1 MRSQALRADFLMLI
15 TAMIW
20 GTAFVAQR
28 VGMDNIGPFLFTG
41 LRFTLG
47 ALALLP
53 LVIYQGRTKARHE
66 PFLQRGL
73 LLGGLSMGLALTVG
87 INLQQVGL
95 LFTSVT
101 NSGFITGLYVIVVP
115 LLGLIIGHKTG
126 LGTWLGAFLAVAGMA
141 LLSIGEDFTV
151 ASGDWIQLAGAF
163 VWGLHVLLVSFFVSR
178 HDAIRLAFLQ
188 FATCAVVSL
197 LLALIFEEI
206 EPASIWLA
214 GPALIYGGL
223 FAVAVGYTL
232 QVVAQKHAIAS
243 HAAIILS
250 LEAVFAAIAGALFL
264 EESLTLRGYMGCVL
278 MFIGMLAAQLWPR
291 KAEPLTTAS
300 PAKARRPIASA
311 HRLQRQM
318 RGVLQ
323 VRLAMILG
331 TQIVLGEHVEQ
342 GVEHVRRVRIT
353 SQIQTECSDLGSAQM
368 VTAGGPTQP
377 VAR

>member
-1 MRSQALRADFLMLI
+1 MLI

-28 VGMDNIGPFLFTG
+28 IGMDNIGPFLFTG
-41 LRFTLG
+41 LRFALG

-53 LVIYQGRTKARHE
+53 LVIYQGRTAARHE
-66 PFLQRGL
+66 RFLQRGL
-73 LLGGLSMGLALTVG
+73 ILGGLSMGLALTLG

-115 LLGLIIGHKTG
+115 LLGLAIGHKTG

-163 VWGLHVLLVSFFVSR
+163 VWGVHVLLVSFFVSR

-197 LLALIFEEI
+197 LLALIFEDI
-206 EPASIWLA
+206 NPASIWLA

-291 KAEPLTTAS
+291 KPEPLATAA
-300 PAKARRPIASA
+300 PAKA
-311 HRLQRQM
+311 
-318 RGVLQ
+318 
-323 VRLAMILG
+323 
-331 TQIVLGEHVEQ
+331 
-342 GVEHVRRVRIT
+342 
-353 SQIQTECSDLGSAQM
+353 
-368 VTAGGPTQP
+368 
-377 VAR
+377 

>member
-20 GTAFVAQR
+20 GTAFVVQR
-28 VGMDNIGPFLFTG
+28 IGMDNIGPFLFTG
-41 LRFTLG
+41 LRFALG

-53 LVIYQGRTKARHE
+53 LVIHQGRTAARHE

-73 LLGGLSMGLALTVG
+73 LLGGMSMGLALTVG

-115 LLGLIIGHKTG
+115 LLGLALGHKTG

-163 VWGLHVLLVSFFVSR
+163 VWGVHVLLVSFFVSR

-188 FATCAVVSL
+188 FATCALVSL
-197 LLALIFEEI
+197 LLALVFEEI
-206 EPASIWLA
+206 DPANIWLA
-214 GPALIYGGL
+214 GPALLYGGL

-264 EESLTLRGYMGCVL
+264 DESLTLRGYLGCVL

-291 KAEPLTTAS
+291 RLEPAG
-300 PAKARRPIASA
+300 
-311 HRLQRQM
+311 Q
-318 RGVLQ
+318 
-323 VRLAMILG
+323 
-331 TQIVLGEHVEQ
+331 
-342 GVEHVRRVRIT
+342 T
-353 SQIQTECSDLGSAQM
+353 S
-368 VTAGGPTQP
+368 
-377 VAR
+377 

>member
-1 MRSQALRADFLMLI
+1 MRSQALRADILMLI

-28 VGMDNIGPFLFTG
+28 IGMDNIGPFLFTG
-41 LRFTLG
+41 LRFALG

-53 LVIYQGRTKARHE
+53 LLIWRGRTEARHE

-73 LLGGLSMGLALTVG
+73 LLGGLAMGLALTIG

-115 LLGLIIGHKTG
+115 LLGLALGNRTG
-126 LGTWLGAFLAVAGMA
+126 LGTWLGALLAVVGMA
-141 LLSIGEDFTV
+141 LLSIGEGFQV

-163 VWGLHVLLVSFFVSR
+163 VWGVHVLLVGFFVSR

-188 FATCAVVSL
+188 FATCAVASL
-197 LLALIFEEI
+197 LLAAVFEQTTFG
-206 EPASIWLA
+206 AIWLA
-214 GPALIYGGL
+214 APALVYGGL

-250 LEAVFAAIAGALFL
+250 LEAVFAAIAGALL
-264 EESLTLRGYMGCVL
+264 LDESLSLRGYLGCVL
-278 MFIGMLAAQLWPR
+278 MFAGMLVAQLWP
-291 KAEPLTTAS
+291 
-300 PAKARRPIASA
+300 
-311 HRLQRQM
+311 QRHDEQ
-318 RGVLQ
+318 
-323 VRLAMILG
+323 LA
-331 TQIVLGEHVEQ
+331 
-342 GVEHVRRVRIT
+342 
-353 SQIQTECSDLGSAQM
+353 
-368 VTAGGPTQP
+368 TAGK
-377 VAR
+377 A

>member
-28 VGMDNIGPFLFTG
+28 IGMDNIGPFLFTG
-41 LRFTLG
+41 LRFALG

-53 LVIYQGRTKARHE
+53 LVIHQGRTAARHE

-73 LLGGLSMGLALTVG
+73 LLGGMSMGLALTVG

-115 LLGLIIGHKTG
+115 LLGLALGHKTG

-163 VWGLHVLLVSFFVSR
+163 VWGVHVLLVSFFVSR

-188 FATCAVVSL
+188 FATCALVSL
-197 LLALIFEEI
+197 LLALVFEEI
-206 EPASIWLA
+206 DPANIWLA
-214 GPALIYGGL
+214 GPALLYGGL

-264 EESLTLRGYMGCVL
+264 DESLTLRGYLGCVL

-291 KAEPLTTAS
+291 RLEPAG
-300 PAKARRPIASA
+300 
-311 HRLQRQM
+311 Q
-318 RGVLQ
+318 
-323 VRLAMILG
+323 
-331 TQIVLGEHVEQ
+331 
-342 GVEHVRRVRIT
+342 T
-353 SQIQTECSDLGSAQM
+353 S
-368 VTAGGPTQP
+368 
-377 VAR
+377 